1 MTKEPSGTAIAF
13 IGLGMMG
20 LPMAKRLVASG
31 YDVTGFDLSENA
43 RSEFAAAGGKV
54 AASVADA
61 CAGKDF
67 AITMLPNERIVR
79 DALMGDGGGAFSLPR
94 GAVVIDMSSSAP
106 SGTIELAKQL
116 DAMGIALIDAPVSG
130 GVKKAIDGSLAIM
143 IGGEDA
149 TIDSIRPVLAPL
161 AASLIVAGKVGAGHA
176 IKSLNNFVS
185 AAGLTAMSEA
195 LSIGQRFGIA
205 PDTIIDVLNASS
217 GRNNSTENKAKQFI
231 LSGTFQAGFTMALM
245 AKDIGIA
252 AKLAEEL
259 DIDAPAL
266 AATCEYWRS
275 ANEALGPGADHTEI
289 YRYISKKS

>member
-116 DAMGIALIDAPVSG
+116 DAMANDAEHPNAS
-130 GVKKAIDGSLAIM
+130 KAI
-143 IGGEDA
+143 
-149 TIDSIRPVLAPL
+149 
-161 AASLIVAGKVGAGHA
+161 SLIAPSRTRA
-176 IKSLNNFVS
+176 VS
-185 AAGLTAMSEA
+185 RIWSPHTGLPTNAAMS
-195 LSIGQRFGIA
+195 GD
-205 PDTIIDVLNASS
+205 DTRPQLRGLV
-217 GRNNSTENKAKQFI
+217 K
-231 LSGTFQAGFTMALM
+231 
-245 AKDIGIA
+245 
-252 AKLAEEL
+252 
-259 DIDAPAL
+259 
-266 AATCEYWRS
+266 
-275 ANEALGPGADHTEI
+275 
-289 YRYISKKS
+289 